1 MEWLAKKLTS
11 CLVQQKV
18 IDEKEQ
24 ELYQFG
30 FQSGFEMVSCYL
42 ISLAA
47 AAYLHRIPEYLLFSV
62 VFIPVRSYAGGLHL
76 EKFSQCFVCSCLSII
91 AVIMLSDRLVLSPV
105 VSTAAIIIMLLIL
118 FILRPVDHV
127 NRPVDEDEQYYFTHK
142 LRFAIFGIGVLAF
155 ILFILGRTHY
165 LVLVML
171 TLASAIISMFLG
183 KLVAVLKNPVKS
195 EEKNDFR

>member
-11 CLVQQKV
+11 CLLQQNA
-18 IDEKEQ
+18 IDEKDQ

-30 FQSGFEMVSCYL
+30 FQSGLEMVSCYL

-91 AVIMLSDRLVLSPV
+91 AVILLSDWLELSPA
-105 VSTAAIIIMLLIL
+105 VSLASILLMLLLL
-118 FILRPVDHV
+118 FVLRPVDHE
-127 NRPVDEDEQYYFTHK
+127 NRPVDEDEQHDFKHK
-142 LRFAIFGIGVLAF
+142 LRFAIFGIGVLTV
-155 ILFILGRTHY
+155 ILFMMNRTHY
-165 LVLVML
+165 LVVVML
-171 TLASAIISMFLG
+171 TLATAIISMLLG
-183 KLVAVLKNPVKS
+183 KLTGQDDVPS
-195 EEKNDFR
+195 

>member
-11 CLVQQKV
+11 CLLQQNV
-18 IDEKEQ
+18 IDEKDQ

-30 FQSGFEMVSCYL
+30 FQSGLEMVSCYI

-91 AVIMLSDRLVLSPV
+91 AVIMLSDWLELSPA
-105 VSTAAIIIMLLIL
+105 VSAAAILITLLIL
-118 FILRPVDHV
+118 LIIKPVNHE
-127 NRPVDEDEQYYFTHK
+127 NRPVDEDEQHYFAQK
-142 LRFAIFGIGVLAF
+142 LRLTVFGIGVLTGV
-155 ILFILGRTHY
+155 LFLTGRSHY
-165 LVLVML
+165 LVVVML
-171 TLASAIISMFLG
+171 TLATAVISMFLG
-183 KLVAVLKNPVKS
+183 KLTGKS
-195 EEKNDFR
+195 